1 MPGAGT
7 GDAAGTGA
15 AAGVGITP
23 ARQRVVQARDLS
35 LRYRSTGSP
44 SQFVALR
51 GVNLDLDAGEI
62 LGIVGESGAGKSSL
76 MIAIAGLAGTGRPGE
91 GIPEISGGSLNV
103 LDVKLRG
110 IGRRRRDRLTLQVG
124 FLRQDAAERLSPML
138 TAAENVAEPIYLRDH
153 RFSQRE
159 ATAAVAT
166 IVDEVRLPL
175 SVMNKLP
182 HELSSG
188 QRQRVALARAMIL
201 EPQLL
206 VADEP
211 TRGVDAAVRDGVL
224 EALRD
229 LQRHRG
235 LSAVVVSSDL
245 TVVERIAD
253 RVAAMQGGMVV
264 GLGALDEMLRDAEHP
279 YVAGLA
285 RARRLASTFGA
296 HPVL

>member
-1 MPGAGT
+1 MA
-7 GDAAGTGA
+7 GA
-15 AAGVGITP
+15 AAEITP
-23 ARQRVVQARDLS
+23 AKQRIVTARDLS

-44 SQFVALR
+44 SQYVAVR
-51 GVNLDLDAGEI
+51 GVNLDLSAGEI

-76 MIAIAGLAGTGRPGE
+76 MIAIAGLAGAGRPGD
-91 GIPEISGGSLNV
+91 GIPEISGGSLQV

-110 IGRRRRDRLTLQVG
+110 IGKRRRDRLTLQVG

-138 TAAENVAEPIYLRDH
+138 SAAENVAEPIYLRDH
-153 RFSQRE
+153 RFSTRE

-166 IVDEVRLPL
+166 IVDGVRLPL

-188 QRQRVALARAMIL
+188 QRQRVALARALIL
-201 EPQLL
+201 EPRLL

-224 EALRD
+224 EVLRD
-229 LQRHRG
+229 LQQHSG
-235 LSAVVVSSDL
+235 LSAIVVSSDL

-264 GLGALDEMLRDAEHP
+264 GFGELNEMLSDAQHP
-279 YVAGLA
+279 YVKGLA
-285 RARRLASTFGA
+285 RARRFGNAFGA
-296 HPVL
+296 RAAL